1 MVMPKAEKKTRSF
14 LGFPGQIGYIMG
26 NEACERFSFYGMR
39 SILVIFMTKYLLM
52 PEHHSKAVY
61 HFFIM
66 GCYFLP
72 LLGGYL
78 SDRFLGKYRAILY
91 LSLFYCAG
99 HAVLAMVDSKVGM
112 YWGLGLI
119 AFGCG
124 GIKPCVSAF
133 VGDQFGRSNQ
143 HLVSKVYD
151 LFYFTINLGSILS
164 TILIPWLLP
173 NYGPRIAFGLPGV
186 LMFIATV
193 IFWLGRKHY
202 IVVPPAGKKDAS
214 NFLPILWHGLT
225 KPSKGKSWLDSAKEK
240 YGAEKVDGVK
250 AVLGCAAV
258 FSSVAV
264 FWALWDQQGS
274 SWILQ
279 ADQMDLVVFGVPLLA
294 SQIQTLN
301 PILVL
306 MLIPFCSYVL
316 YPAIE
321 KMGIKVTPL
330 RKMGAGL
337 LGTGLSF
344 AMVGA
349 IQLFLD
355 SGVKLN
361 VSWQFMPFLV
371 ITAAEVLVSIPGL
384 EFAYTQAPKSMKG
397 TMMSLWLLTTA
408 VGNLLTASISELN
421 PFKTAASEFFF
432 YGGLVFVVAFA
443 FIYIAMHYKERNF
456 VAST

>member
-1 MVMPKAEKKTRSF
+1 MAAKKTF
-14 LGFPGQIGYIMG
+14 LGFPRQISYIIG
-26 NEACERFSFYGMR
+26 NEACERFSYYGMR
-39 SILVIFMTKYLLM
+39 SILVIFMTKYLLI

-61 HFFIM
+61 HLFVM

-72 LLGGYL
+72 LLGGFL
-78 SDRFLGKYRAILY
+78 SDRYLGKYRSILY
-91 LSLFYCAG
+91 LSLFYCLG
-99 HAVLAMVDSKVGM
+99 HGVLATFESKEGL

-119 AFGCG
+119 ALGCG
-124 GIKPCVSAF
+124 GIKPCVSSF
-133 VGDQFGRSNQ
+133 VGDQFDKSNQ

-151 LFYFTINLGSILS
+151 LFYLSINLGSILS

-173 NYGPRIAFGLPGV
+173 NFGPRVAFGIPGV
-186 LMFIATV
+186 LMAIATF
-193 IFWLGRKHY
+193 IFWMGRKHY
-202 IVVPPAGKKDAS
+202 VVVPPVGKKGSAQ
-214 NFLPILWHGLT
+214 FLPIIWHGLT
-225 KPSKGKSWLDSAKEK
+225 KPRKGKSWLDSAKEK

-250 AVLGCAAV
+250 AALGCAAV

-301 PILVL
+301 PIMVVA
-306 MLIPFCSYVL
+306 LIPFCSYVL
-316 YPAIE
+316 YPGIE
-321 KMGIKVTPL
+321 KMGFKVTPL

-337 LGTGLSF
+337 LGTGISF
-344 AMVGA
+344 AMVGV

-361 VSWQFMPFLV
+361 VSWQFLPFLV

-397 TMMSLWLLTTA
+397 TIMSLWLLTTA

-421 PFKTAASEFFF
+421 PFKSAAMEFFF
-432 YGGLVFVVAFA
+432 YGGLVFVVAFV
-443 FIYIAMHYKERNF
+443 FIFIATRYKERNF